1 MSYYL
6 IVCRSLTH
14 AQRIAALLD
23 RGGIRVHIIRTPK
36 SISTRG
42 CSHSVRI
49 PEKKAIQTRELLYK
63 AELNPDEIYYVGS
76 DGTFQEAEL

>member
-6 IVCRSLTH
+6 IVCRSITH
-14 AQRIAALLD
+14 AQRIAALLE
-23 RGGIRVHIIRTPK
+23 RGGIRVRMIRTPK
-36 SISTRG
+36 TISTRG

-49 PEKKAIQTRELLYK
+49 SEKNTVRAGEILSELGLEKEQVYRV
-63 AELNPDEIYYVGS
+63 DT